1 MADQRL
7 ALRAL
12 YLILFGFLGGQGNYL
27 PLWLDAE
34 GWTDGEIGWLGAV
47 RSACLIF
54 APMFWGRLSD
64 LDGHTGRVLRVTAI
78 GSAIGFL
85 PTLVTSDFWI
95 VMSSTAV
102 FHFFREG
109 IVPAADTA
117 AIVHTRRHGGT
128 FGGHRIWGS
137 IGFIIG
143 GFLLAIAVDAAG
155 RSVIPAVLM
164 ALLLLTLLGTQ
175 RVAVTSDGPPNTDVA
190 PASVLTGDVVRLMVV
205 ILLWRIA
212 SAGIFQFLPLH
223 LGRLGVPDHLVP
235 AYWAAG
241 VISEMLLF
249 VYAERLF
256 GRWSAKAVFL
266 LCLGAAAL
274 QSGLGIIVENPW
286 IFLGVMTLHGL
297 SFGVAFY
304 TTVVWLGVLV
314 PRERLA
320 SVQAVLY
327 AVGFGVGG
335 ALSSAASGYLYEH
348 GQGPWL
354 FGASTIVCVIAILV
368 GAVGLRERTTFGDAA
383 RGRGGAN

>member
-7 ALRAL
+7 ALRGL
-12 YLILFGFLGGQGNYL
+12 YLILFGFLGGQGNYF
-27 PLWLDAE
+27 PLWLESE
-34 GWTDGEIGWLGAV
+34 GWTDGEIGWLGAL

-54 APMFWGRLSD
+54 APMFWGRIAD
-64 LDGHTGRVLRVTAI
+64 IDGHTGRVLRITAI
-78 GSAIGFL
+78 GSAIAFL
-85 PTLVTSDFWI
+85 PTLATSDFWI
-95 VMSSTAV
+95 VMASTAV
-102 FHFFREG
+102 FNFFREG

-117 AIVHTRRHGGT
+117 AIQHTRRHGGT

-137 IGFIIG
+137 VGFVIG
-143 GFLLAIAVDAAG
+143 GFLLAIAVDVGG
-155 RSVIPAVLM
+155 RSAIPAVLM
-164 ALLLLTLLGTQ
+164 GLLLITLLGTE
-175 RVAVTSDGPPNTDVA
+175 RIKVAKEEERKTEGA
-190 PASVLTGDVVRLMVV
+190 RQSVLTSDVVRLMVV

-212 SAGIFQFLPLH
+212 SSGVFQFLPLH
-223 LGRLGVPDHLVP
+223 LGKLGVPDRWVP

-241 VISEMLLF
+241 VISEMALF
-249 VYAERLF
+249 IYAERIF
-256 GRWSAKAVFL
+256 GRWSAKSVFL

-274 QSGLGIIVENPW
+274 QSALSVVVESPW
-286 IFLGVMTLHGL
+286 VFLGVMTLHGL

-314 PRERLA
+314 PKERLA

-354 FGASTIVCVIAILV
+354 FGASAGVCALAVIV
-368 GAVGLRERTTFGDAA
+368 GAVGLSDRTTFGDAA
-383 RGRGGAN
+383 QGRRSGS